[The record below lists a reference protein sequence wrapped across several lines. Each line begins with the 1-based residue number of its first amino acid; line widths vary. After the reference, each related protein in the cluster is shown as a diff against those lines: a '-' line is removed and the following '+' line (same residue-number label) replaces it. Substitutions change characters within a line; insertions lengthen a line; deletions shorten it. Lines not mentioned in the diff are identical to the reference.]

1 MNRELLIV
9 DDNAPFRIRLSKS
22 MEKKGFVVES
32 FSNSEQTKRRI
43 AEKKFDFAI
52 VDMRLED
59 GSGLELIKF
68 INSKHSN
75 TKCLLLP
82 G

>member
-22 MEKKGFVVES
+22 MEKKGFEFEKDS
-32 FSNSEQTKRRI
+32 TTNPFFSIDFDNLILKGALSSTISNSL
-43 AEKKFDFAI
+43 F
-52 VDMRLED
+52 
-59 GSGLELIKF
+59 IKF
-68 INSKHSN
+68 KYH
-75 TKCLLLP
+75 

>member
-32 FSNSEQTKRRI
+32 FQIQNKPKEELQ
-43 AEKKFDFAI
+43 KKN
-52 VDMRLED
+52 
-59 GSGLELIKF
+59 LI
-68 INSKHSN
+68 SQ
-75 TKCLLLP
+75 
-82 G
+82 